1 MLGFGGLPNLDE
13 MMTQVVAFKNL
24 FERQVAAVEE
34 NNRKLDLIINH
45 LQIKEGAQLPFTDA
59 EFTEDK

>member
-59 EFTEDK
+59 EFTEEK